1 MGSALPCGMAHEAR
15 TMTPPKK
22 PESGIVLTPAQQ
34 KSRRARNIAIGLAI
48 GCLVLLFYAVT
59 IVKLGPG
66 VLNRGN

>member
-1 MGSALPCGMAHEAR
+1 MALSCASAHKVQI
-15 TMTPPKK
+15 MTLPKK
-22 PESGIVLTPAQQ
+22 TDNGIVLTPAQQ
-34 KSRRARNIAIGLAI
+34 KSRKARNVAIGLAI